1 MPGQCP
7 MNSSGSDNDRTGAK
21 MVVRAAEIADAPDI
35 ARVQVDTW
43 RTQYRGLVPD
53 AFLDGASYEERT
65 QRWTRGLT
73 QAETQ
78 QCAYVAQEADGTIVG
93 FATGGPNRDGDPE
106 YAGELYAIYILAAHQ
121 GRGIGRRLVRA
132 VAAHLATHGLH
143 SMLVWVLRANPSCRF
158 YAALGGHA
166 VRQRPIEFG
175 GLTHDELGY
184 GWTDTTD
191 LLSRAGG

>member
-1 MPGQCP
+1 
-7 MNSSGSDNDRTGAK
+7 MNRSGSDNDKT
-21 MVVRAAEIADAPDI
+21 AAEMLVRVAGAGDAGGV

-73 QAETQ
+73 QPQTEH
-78 QCAYVAQEADGTIVG
+78 CAYVAQTADGTIVG
-93 FATGGPNRDGDPE
+93 FATGGPDRDGDPE

-121 GRGIGRRLVRA
+121 GRGLGRRLVHA
-132 VAAHLATHGLH
+132 VAAHLATHGRH
-143 SMLVWVLRANPSCRF
+143 SMLVWVLKANPSCHF
-158 YAALGGHA
+158 YEALGGLA
-166 VRQRPIEFG
+166 VRQRLIEFG
-175 GLTHDELGY
+175 GLTHDEIGY
-184 GWTDTTD
+184 GWTDTTV